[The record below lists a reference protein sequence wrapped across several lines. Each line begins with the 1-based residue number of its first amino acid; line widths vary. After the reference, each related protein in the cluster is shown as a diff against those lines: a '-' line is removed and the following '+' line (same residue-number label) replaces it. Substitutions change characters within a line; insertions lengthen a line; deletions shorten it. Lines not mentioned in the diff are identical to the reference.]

1 MLSDTSYDWRTL
13 MLVASEKATAM
24 AHTIQTRPQP
34 TAPEEPDDCPPLE

>member
-1 MLSDTSYDWRTL
+1 MTSDTTYDWRTF

-34 TAPEEPDDCPPLE
+34 TAADDCPPLE